1 MRTNPEPTLGT
12 QRTSTF
18 EKEGYKM
25 NEAKHSLNE
34 QRLRAE
40 IDAIR
45 DGLRAIVQ
53 KLDQIDKAHRETP
66 AEAKA
71 QLELSPQQLEKLPW
85 KPYREGHR
93 AAWIFADTK
102 GAEKLYELI
111 KESQTGKVPIGEFEY
126 KISKGKDREFI
137 SRNPIK

>member
-1 MRTNPEPTLGT
+1 MSETKP
-12 QRTSTF
+12 
-18 EKEGYKM
+18 
-25 NEAKHSLNE
+25 SLNE

-40 IDAIR
+40 IDVIR

-53 KLDQIDKAHRETP
+53 KLHEIDKAYRETP
-66 AEAKA
+66 LRAKA
-71 QLELSPQQLEKLPW
+71 QLELSPEQLEKLPW

-93 AAWIFADTK
+93 AAWIFANTK
-102 GAEKLYELI
+102 GAEKLYKLI
-111 KESQTGKVPIGEFEY
+111 KESQTGKVPIGGFEY

>member
-1 MRTNPEPTLGT
+1 M
-12 QRTSTF
+12 S
-18 EKEGYKM
+18 
-25 NEAKHSLNE
+25 EAKSSLSE

-53 KLDQIDKAHRETP
+53 KLHQIDKTYREIP

-71 QLELSPQQLEKLPW
+71 QLELSREQLEKLPW
-85 KPYREGHR
+85 KPYKKNHR
-93 AAWIFADTK
+93 AAWIFADTN
-102 GAEKLYELI
+102 GAERLYELI
-111 KESQTGKVPIGEFEY
+111 KESQRGKVSIGEFEY